1 MITLDLA
8 RAHVDEL
15 QRVANAYQRAHAAGR
30 GRRRLFVRRTR
41 KH

>member
-1 MITLDLA
+1 MLTLDLA

-15 QRVANAYQRAHAAGR
+15 QRVANAYQRSHVPSR

>member
-15 QRVANAYQRAHAAGR
+15 QRVATAYRRTTVRKPGS
-30 GRRRLFVRRTR
+30 RRLFARRTR

>member
-1 MITLDLA
+1 MLTLDLA

-15 QRVANAYQRAHAAGR
+15 QRVANAYQRHASGR